1 VTITL
6 TPNQEKAIEGAIR
19 SGVVRSVDEFI
30 EAAVKAL
37 PRTED
42 RFDAEAARDAVA
54 RIRELRKGVR
64 LDRGGMS
71 FREMAHIG
79 HKY

>member
-1 VTITL
+1 MTITL
-6 TPNQEKAIEGAIR
+6 TPDQERAIEGAIR
-19 SGVVRSVDEFI
+19 SGLVRSVDEFI
-30 EAAVKAL
+30 ETAVKEL
-37 PRTED
+37 PRPQGT
-42 RFDAEAARDAVA
+42 FNAEAARLAGA

-64 LDRGGMS
+64 LERGGMS